1 MCSAYNFYENIL
13 KIMLILFSN
22 FFWYKKTEFLTYC
35 TSNFENDKNKKK
47 FLKFFYKYFHI

>member
-1 MCSAYNFYENIL
+1 MCSAYNLYENIL

-35 TSNFENDKNKKK
+35 TSNLENDKNKKI
-47 FLKFFYKYFHI
+47 Y